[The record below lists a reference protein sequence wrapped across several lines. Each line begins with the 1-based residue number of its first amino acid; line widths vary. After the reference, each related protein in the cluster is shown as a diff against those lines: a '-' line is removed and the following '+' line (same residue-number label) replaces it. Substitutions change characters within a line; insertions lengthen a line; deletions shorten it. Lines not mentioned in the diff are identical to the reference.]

1 VSRLPLTASAVVVV
15 LSLPVLH
22 AGDDAKKQAVQKEL
36 KRLEGTWGCRWLGRN
51 GKKFEADGGL
61 LTIKGRRWYVGEKA
75 VASFTIDPTTTPKV
89 IDVTDLLEENGLM
102 AEGIYRLDG
111 DRLVIC
117 LYAGGGVRQRPL
129 EFATE
134 LGSEKFL
141 YWYERVQAGR

>member
-1 VSRLPLTASAVVVV
+1 MFCLTLTLAVI
-15 LSLPVLH
+15 LALPVFQ
-22 AGDDAKKQAVQKEL
+22 AGDDAKKEAVQKEL
-36 KRLEGTWGCRWLGRN
+36 KRLEGTWSCRWLGRN

-61 LTIKGRRWYVGEKA
+61 LTIKGGRWYAGDKA
-75 VASFTIDPTTTPKV
+75 VASYTIDPTTSPKLL
-89 IDVTDLLEENGLM
+89 DVTDLLEEKGLM

-134 LGSEKFL
+134 PGSEKFL
-141 YWYERVQAGR
+141 YW